1 MLEEKIPASRTNFSA
16 ISPQIET
23 NIGMGRV
30 RRRSERIS
38 PYKEQKNRIEKTVNR
53 KLNNVIEDMIESC
66 YEVVIN

>member
-1 MLEEKIPASRTNFSA
+1 
-16 ISPQIET
+16 
-23 NIGMGRV
+23 MGRV

-38 PYKEQKNRIEKTVNR
+38 PYKEQKKRIEKTVNR

>member
-1 MLEEKIPASRTNFSA
+1 
-16 ISPQIET
+16 
-23 NIGMGRV
+23 MGRV

-38 PYKEQKNRIEKTVNR
+38 PYKEQKKRIEKTVKR